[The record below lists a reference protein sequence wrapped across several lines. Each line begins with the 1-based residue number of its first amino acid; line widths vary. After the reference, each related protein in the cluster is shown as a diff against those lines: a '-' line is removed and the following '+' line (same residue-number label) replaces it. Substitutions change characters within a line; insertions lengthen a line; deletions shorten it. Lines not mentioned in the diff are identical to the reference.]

1 MSEAFS
7 SPVLRIEQPRRG
19 PFAKSKYRVMDG
31 DGTTVAVADE
41 TDRRRGDAIRTA
53 FPGKSDLDARA
64 VLLSTP
70 EGEPLLVVDKQKGR
84 ALTEVRRPEGDVVGS
99 FVTRRVGRRY
109 AVQDPDGTVLGDVEV
124 DIPRNN
130 FAVRDADGKKV
141 AHVRKKWAGVVTHL
155 LTTADKYDVEIFDPV
170 PEPLRTMAAMTAI
183 IMDMNLHESKDIT

>member
-7 SPVLRIEQPRRG
+7 SPVLKVEQPRRG

-41 TDRRRGDAIRTA
+41 TERRRGDALRTA

-84 ALTEVRRPEGDVVGS
+84 ALTEVRRPDGDVVGA
-99 FVTRRVGRRY
+99 FVTERVGRRY
-109 AVQDPDGTVLGDVEV
+109 ALHDPDGTVLGDVDV

-130 FAVRDADGKKV
+130 FAVRDANGTKV
-141 AHVRKKWAGVVTHL
+141 AHARKKWAGVVTHL
-155 LTTADKYDVEIFDPV
+155 LTTADKYEVEIFDPV
-170 PEPLRTMAAMTAI
+170 PEPLRTLAALTAI
-183 IMDMNLHESKDIT
+183 VMDMNLHESKDIT